1 MLDAG
6 TVQNSRKYTR
16 TKAKRVH
23 NENEMKCAETMK
35 SPLIG
40 INNRNLNDFS
50 VDIENSIRLSKSV
63 PKNKVLIAESGIH
76 TRADIEHIKNN
87 SCIDTFL
94 DLYDADLRNIRS
106 CVSIIVHIL
115 FGRSRLIS

>member
-1 MLDAG
+1 
-6 TVQNSRKYTR
+6 
-16 TKAKRVH
+16 
-23 NENEMKCAETMK
+23 MKCAETMK

-40 INNRNLNDFS
+40 INNRNLDDFS

-94 DLYDADLRNIRS
+94 VGESLMKSSNLSENVRNFIN
-106 CVSIIVHIL
+106 
-115 FGRSRLIS
+115 